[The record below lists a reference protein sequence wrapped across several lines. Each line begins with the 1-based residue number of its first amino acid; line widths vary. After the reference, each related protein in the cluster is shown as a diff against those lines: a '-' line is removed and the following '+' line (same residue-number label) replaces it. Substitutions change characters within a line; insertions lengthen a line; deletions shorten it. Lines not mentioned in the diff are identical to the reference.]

1 MFGQDDD
8 KQAGGKAE
16 RADQERNGA
25 AIFAVNRED
34 ERAHAVAPN
43 DIFVS
48 GGHSPTGND
57 ALKSELIDKV
67 QAESPPTSAA
77 EAYSDAMVDKSHD
90 HRDMD
95 ALDVISKP
103 SSPSSGILPTM
114 GVATTQS
121 GPSLSR
127 GAPSSR
133 AAAEPEVASASPVSQ
148 VADKVGGLG
157 DAISEVLAGL
167 LGAGVSTG
175 KSLARTVD
183 TNDIAPPSANTG
195 AMDHQFFRDKQA
207 TTPVLPRNP
216 VKADPKA

>member
-1 MFGQDDD
+1 MFGQDDE

-43 DIFVS
+43 DVFVS
-48 GGHSPTGND
+48 GGHSPSGND
-57 ALKSELIDKV
+57 ALKGELIDKV
-67 QAESPPTSAA
+67 QAESPPGSAI
-77 EAYSDAMVDKSHD
+77 EAYSDAIVDKTHD
-90 HRDMD
+90 HRDLD
-95 ALDVISKP
+95 ALDVIGT
-103 SSPSSGILPTM
+103 SSPSSGFLPTI
-114 GVATTQS
+114 GAGTTQA

-127 GAPSSR
+127 SAPASGAAS
-133 AAAEPEVASASPVSQ
+133 EPEVASASPVSQ

-167 LGAGVSTG
+167 IGAGVTTG
-175 KSLARTVD
+175 KTLARTVD
-183 TNDIAPPSANTG
+183 TNDIAPPSANPG
-195 AMDHQFFRDKQA
+195 AMDHQFYRDKQA

-216 VKADPKA
+216 TQQDPKA